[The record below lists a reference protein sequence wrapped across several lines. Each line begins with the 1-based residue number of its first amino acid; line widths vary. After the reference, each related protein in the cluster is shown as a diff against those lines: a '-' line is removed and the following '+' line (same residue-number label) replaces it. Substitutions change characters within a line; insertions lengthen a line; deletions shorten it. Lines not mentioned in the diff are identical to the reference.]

1 MRGLTRR
8 WVLAAAAGEAPAEL
22 ASLHLPPLLER
33 ILLSRGLTD
42 PRAVQ
47 HFCEPRLTDLH
58 DPSLM
63 PNLDLAVERLIDAV
77 RGDRSIV
84 IYGDYDVDGIAA
96 TSILFHVIKAVAP
109 EADVRRYVPHRLEE
123 GYGLNAEALKKIRA
137 GGTDLVITVDCGVT
151 APAEAQLAREIGLEL
166 IITDHHHL
174 PNGEDKLPEALI
186 VHPRL
191 PGSEYPF
198 GDLCGAGVAFKLA
211 WRFATA
217 WCGSQRVSECLQK
230 ILLEMLPLAALG
242 TIADVV
248 PLVGENRVITS
259 FGLRLIKQTSL
270 PGLRALIEASDLMG
284 GNIDSEKVGF
294 ILAPR
299 LNACGR
305 MGHAAE
311 AVRLLTD
318 AAPEEAAPIARRL
331 AQLNRQ
337 RQRTER
343 TIFEQAA
350 RRAEDAG
357 MTGGNKRAIVL
368 ADTAWHPGVVGIVC
382 SRLVDRFGRPAVL
395 MQRHGELCKGSA
407 RSIDGYSIHEGL
419 LACAEHLT
427 TFGGHDMAAGLTLP
441 ADRLHAFAEALIA
454 HANERI
460 TVEQLT
466 PELRIDCDA
475 SLLEL
480 DFPTVKRIIA
490 LSPFGRANR
499 RPAVR
504 LQGATLLEAPRQI
517 GAHGRHLSVRFRQD
531 EGGCRR
537 VMRGVWWGAGSRAAD
552 LAPGMH
558 LDAVIEP
565 KLNEFNGRVSV
576 EAEIR
581 DVMVKEA

>member
-8 WVLAAAAGEAPAEL
+8 WVLQEPAEPPQEL
-22 ASLHLPPLLER
+22 AAMNLPPLLER

-42 PRAVQ
+42 ASDVER
-47 HFCEPRLTDLH
+47 FCEPKLTDLH

-63 PNLDLAVERLIDAV
+63 PNIDLAAERLIDAV

-96 TSILFHVIKAVAP
+96 TAILFHTIKTVAP
-109 EADVRRYVPHRLEE
+109 EARLKRYVPHRLEE
-123 GYGLNAEALKKIRA
+123 GYGLKGEALRKIAEAGA
-137 GGTDLVITVDCGVT
+137 ELVITVDCGIT
-151 APAEAQLAREIGLEL
+151 ASAEAAVARDLGLEL
-166 IITDHHHL
+166 IITDHHNL
-174 PNGEDKLPEALI
+174 PAEGRPLPEAIL

-191 PGSEYPF
+191 PGSRYPF

-217 WCGSQRVSECLQK
+217 WCNSQRVSESLQK
-230 ILLEMLPLAALG
+230 TLLEMLPLAALG

-248 PLVGENRVITS
+248 PLVGENRIITS
-259 FGLRLIKQTSL
+259 YGLRLIKQTSL
-270 PGLRALIEASDLMG
+270 TGLQALIEASELTG
-284 GNIDSEKVGF
+284 ENIDSEKVGF

-318 AAPEEAAPIARRL
+318 APAEEAASIARRL
-331 AQLNRQ
+331 VQLNRQ

-357 MTGGNKRAIVL
+357 MTGSDRRAIVL
-368 ADTAWHPGVVGIVC
+368 ADPSWHPGVVGIVC
-382 SRLVDRFGRPAVL
+382 SRLVERFGRPAIL
-395 MQRHGELCKGSA
+395 MQRQAELCKGSG
-407 RSIDGYSIHEGL
+407 RSIDGYSIHDAL

-427 TFGGHDMAAGLTLP
+427 TYGGHDMAAGLSLSVESLEDFTQ
-441 ADRLHAFAEALIA
+441 AFIE
-454 HANERI
+454 HANAHIGVDE
-460 TVEQLT
+460 LT
-466 PELRIDCDA
+466 PAIAIDCDA
-475 SLLEL
+475 SLTEL
-480 DFPTVKRIIA
+480 DFPTVRRIIA
-490 LSPFGRANR
+490 LSPFGRANH
-499 RPAVR
+499 RPTVR
-504 LQGATLLEAPRQI
+504 IRGATLFEAPRQI
-517 GAHGRHLSVRFRQD
+517 GAHGRHLSLRFRQD
-531 EGGCRR
+531 EGERRR
-537 VMRGVWWGAGSRAAD
+537 VIRCVWWGAGSLASD
-552 LAPGMH
+552 LAAGMR
-558 LDAVIEP
+558 LDAAIEP

-576 EAEIR
+576 EAQIR